1 MKDFLDQG
9 FEPSTR
15 DPNELARQVSRTELR
30 KRFYK
35 DVAVV
40 EEAGGFQLS
49 LDGRAVR
56 TPAKRALV
64 APKRAIAD
72 AIAAE
77 WNAQQDSI
85 DPATMPLT
93 RLANS
98 IIDGVADRTGEV
110 REDIAA
116 YFETDLLFYRADG
129 PDRLIARQTEH
140 WDPVVRWAA
149 DELGARFVLA
159 EGIIHARQPE
169 PALSA
174 ARAALPTDVWIIGA
188 LHSVTTL
195 TGSALLALAQLRGF
209 RDAPAVWTAAHVDE
223 DWNFEKWGTDEAVL
237 ARRNMRETEL
247 RAADLVFRAMRL

>member
-40 EEAGGFQLS
+40 EEADGFQLH

-56 TPAKRALV
+56 TPAKRPLV
-64 APKRAIAD
+64 APKRAIAE

-77 WNAQQDSI
+77 WDAQQASI
-85 DPATMPLT
+85 DTATMPLT

-98 IIDGVADRTGEV
+98 VIDGVTDRAGEV
-110 REDIAA
+110 RDDIAA
-116 YFETDLLFYRADG
+116 YFGTDLLFYRADG

-149 DELGARFVLA
+149 DEFGARFVLA
-159 EGIIHARQPE
+159 EGIVHAKQPDR
-169 PALSA
+169 ALEA
-174 ARAALPTDVWIIGA
+174 ARNALPSDVWTIGA
-188 LHSVTTL
+188 LHSITTL
-195 TGSALLALAQLRGF
+195 TGSALLALALMNGF

-223 DWNFEKWGTDEAVL
+223 DWNFEKWGADEGVIH
-237 ARRNMRETEL
+237 RRNMRETEL
-247 RAADLVFRAMRL
+247 RAADLVMKAMR

>member
-40 EEAGGFQLS
+40 EQADGFQLH

-56 TPAKRALV
+56 TPAKRPLV
-64 APKRAIAD
+64 APKRAIAE

-77 WNAQQDSI
+77 WDAQQASI

-93 RLANS
+93 RLTNS
-98 IIDGVADRTGEV
+98 VIDGVTDRAGEV
-110 REDIAA
+110 RDDIAA
-116 YFETDLLFYRADG
+116 YFGTDLLFYRADG
-129 PDRLIARQTEH
+129 PDGLIARQTEH

-149 DELGARFVLA
+149 DEFGARFVLT
-159 EGIIHARQPE
+159 EGIVHAKQPDR
-169 PALSA
+169 ALEA
-174 ARAALPTDVWIIGA
+174 ARNALPSDVWTIGA
-188 LHSVTTL
+188 LHSITTL
-195 TGSALLALAQLRGF
+195 TGSALLALALMNGF

-223 DWNFEKWGTDEAVL
+223 DWNFEKWGADEGVIH
-237 ARRNMRETEL
+237 RRNMRETEL
-247 RAADLVFRAMRL
+247 RAADLVMKAMR